1 MELARV
7 GFIGC
12 GTHSTNNIYPM
23 LKYARCR
30 LDAVCDLN
38 EDLAKRNALIFGAST
53 VYTDAEKMLDE
64 RKLDGVFVVGPSE
77 IHYILGKKILERSI
91 PLFVEKPPAP
101 NLESVREMVDIA
113 KKKGVFVMTGFM
125 KRHGMPYKKAR
136 EFITSGQFN
145 PAVGFFKYGHWQ
157 SNDLRGMLLGM
168 SIHII
173 DLAISFFG
181 EVAFVTSCL
190 YNAKGPISLAVTLQ
204 FQSGQWAQI
213 MLDSSQPR
221 IQERVEISGTM
232 NGGNALIIIDNIQ
245 QMELHRQGRNGI
257 DLLAPSLAEINPD
270 FDLRD
275 IQVWRPDYGIPNM
288 GQNRPF
294 FQGFAGEVREFV
306 DAIIEKR
313 EPYPSSEDSL
323 KSMRVIEA
331 ISANP
336 NGATEI
342 IKYGL

>member
-1 MELARV
+1 MEFARV

-12 GTHSTNNIYPM
+12 GTHSTNNLYPM
-23 LKYARCR
+23 LKYARCK
-30 LDAVCDLN
+30 LDAVCDLD
-38 EDLAKRNALIFGAST
+38 EDLAKRNASIFGANA

-64 RKLDGVFVVGPSE
+64 RKLDGVFVVGPPE
-77 IHYILGKKILERSI
+77 IHYRLGKKILERGI

-101 NLESVREMVDIA
+101 NLESVNEMVGIA
-113 KKKGVFVMTGFM
+113 KKKGVFFMTGFM
-125 KRHGMPYKKAR
+125 KRHGMSYKKAR
-136 EFITSGQFN
+136 ELITSGQFD

-157 SNDLRGMLLGM
+157 NTDIRGMLLGM

-181 EVAFVTSCL
+181 EVSFVTSYL
-190 YNAKGPISLAVTLQ
+190 YNAKGPISLAVTLR
-204 FQSGQWAQI
+204 FQSGKWAQI

-232 NGGNALIIIDNIQ
+232 DGGNALIIMDNIQ
-245 QMELHRQGRNGI
+245 HIELHRQGRNGI

-270 FDLRD
+270 FDLSD
-275 IQVWRPDYGIPNM
+275 IQIWRPDYGIPNM

-294 FQGFAGEVREFV
+294 FQGYAGEVREFV

-313 EPYPSSEDSL
+313 EPYPSTDDSL
-323 KSMRVIEA
+323 KSMRVVEA
-331 ISANP
+331 IAANP
-336 NGATEI
+336 NGTTEM
-342 IKYGL
+342 K